1 MILVQGPETGLDS
14 IRREEIAKILSNEK
28 FIGAICETITARGI
42 QYRMQISF
50 IRGRDVLIQ
59 SGVREELLPLTDDLR
74 SRIEEERLREGP
86 NPSA

>member
-1 MILVQGPETGLDS
+1 MILVQGLETGLDS
-14 IRREEIAKILSNEK
+14 IRREEIAKILSNEE
-28 FIGAICETITARGI
+28 FVSAICETITARGI
-42 QYRMQISF
+42 QYRTQISF

-59 SGVREELLPLTDDLR
+59 SGVREELLSLTDDLR